1 MKIWIF
7 RVKWFREIDIIYL
20 IEWFKAREDDKR
32 EINCKKSITKRKKLA
47 EVKEGKVFLSQR
59 TEELLLFFLH
69 TLSMGVGTEKMAKR
83 F

>member
-1 MKIWIF
+1 MTKG
-7 RVKWFREIDIIYL
+7 KEIV
-20 IEWFKAREDDKR
+20 
-32 EINCKKSITKRKKLA
+32 KKSITKRKKLA